1 MKFFKY
7 QFSSLDYSLNLEK
20 EREKKKDTKY
30 HKTCTC
36 MFWIIIKAK
45 AYFVP

>member
-20 EREKKKDTKY
+20 EREKKRTQNITKP
-30 HKTCTC
+30 
-36 MFWIIIKAK
+36 
-45 AYFVP
+45 VPVCFG